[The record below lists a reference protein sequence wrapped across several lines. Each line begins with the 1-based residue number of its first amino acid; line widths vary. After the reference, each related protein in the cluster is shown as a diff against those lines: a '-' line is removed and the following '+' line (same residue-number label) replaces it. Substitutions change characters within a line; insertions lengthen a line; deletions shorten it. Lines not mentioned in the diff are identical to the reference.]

1 MPNANRIST
10 IMSLALGLAVA
21 GCAGGESDVIGGQQ
35 ALSPPHFLPN
45 NFPVMNEHGFA
56 ASFSTAGRV
65 DLTGAF
71 FTPQGTNGRHCG
83 SCHAVADGW
92 SISAATLQN
101 IFDETDGLDPVFNLL
116 DADRPDAFPSMD
128 ALRAASVEE
137 RRAVFTM
144 LLQGKFT
151 RRINLPANRQYEVVA
166 FHDPFAVSTAT
177 RVFFFRRAMPSTNFG
192 SGAINWDNS
201 NGAGGDLHA
210 GLANQA
216 RGNITGAQQG
226 TPIESIVQEIVN
238 YEKAI
243 SHAQLI
249 LAGVRLD
256 ADGAQGGPANR
267 SSQPLAAGPFTLFDA
282 WVGSDHPLKAQ
293 IARGQALF
301 NNPKPDRATCRGCHN
316 AANDGQ
322 NVAGTLFN
330 IGSSRCDF
338 ARPDMAT
345 FILRNT
351 TTGEERCT
359 TDAGRALRSGV
370 WNDVDRFDV
379 PSLRGVGSRGEYLHN
394 GIARTLTEVVQ
405 HYERALNF
413 SFTDEERDDLVTFLK
428 AL

>member
-1 MPNANRIST
+1 MPNTTQISR
-10 IMSLALGLAVA
+10 IMSLTIGLVMA
-21 GCAGGESDVIGGQQ
+21 GCAAEGSDVSRAEQG
-35 ALSPPHFLPN
+35 LSPPHFLPN
-45 NFPVMNEHGFA
+45 NFPVANEHGFA
-56 ASFSTAGRV
+56 ASFSTAGSV
-65 DLTGAF
+65 DLAGAF

-83 SCHAVADGW
+83 SCHAVANGW
-92 SISAATLQN
+92 SMSAATLQQV
-101 IFDETDGLDPVFNLL
+101 FDETDGLDPVFNLL

-128 ALRAASVEE
+128 ALRAASVEQ

-151 RRINLPANRQYEVVA
+151 RRISLPASREYEVVA
-166 FHDPFAVSTAT
+166 FNDPFGVSTAT

-192 SGAINWDNS
+192 SAAINWDNS

-226 TPIESIVQEIVN
+226 TPVESIVQEIVN

-249 LAGVRLD
+249 LGDIRLD
-256 ADGAQGGPANR
+256 SDGALGGPANR
-267 SSQPLAAGPFTLFDA
+267 SSQPLVAGPFTMFDA
-282 WVGSDHPLKAQ
+282 WAGSNHPLKAQ

-301 NNPKPDRATCRGCHN
+301 NDAKPGRASCRGCHN

-338 ARPDMAT
+338 GRPDMAT
-345 FILRNT
+345 FVLRNT

-359 TDAGRALRSGV
+359 TDAGRALRSGA

-379 PSLRGVGSRGEYLHN
+379 PSLRGVGSRGGYLHN
-394 GIARTLTEVVQ
+394 GIATTLTEVVE

-413 SFTDEERDDLVTFLK
+413 GFTDQEREDLVTFLK